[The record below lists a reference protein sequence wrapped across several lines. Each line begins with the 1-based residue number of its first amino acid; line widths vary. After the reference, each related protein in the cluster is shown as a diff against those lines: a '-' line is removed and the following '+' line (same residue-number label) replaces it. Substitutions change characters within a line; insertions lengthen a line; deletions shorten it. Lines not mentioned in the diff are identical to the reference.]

1 MKINENEILR
11 HVYKKRNGK
20 RRVVNMSLSRYFRIV
35 VVLLVASLVA
45 LTNTSLA
52 AEQKTPVKKSKKPP
66 LLVTTVE
73 VEEGAIQAEAEFV
86 GTTYF
91 TRVSHVAT
99 DIEGLVR
106 KTNFVEG
113 DKVKKGEQLVLLD
126 SELLESEITGA
137 KAAYEQNLVDLENAR
152 RDFNRI
158 DGLYKDGSISE
169 TDHDSYR
176 SKQMRLEKHSTIL
189 EAKHNKLLI
198 TKSKK
203 SISAPFSGIIID
215 KSVEVGEW
223 VAKGGK
229 VAAVADDSNI
239 DVWVDVPIEIL
250 EHLEKGREVRIRI
263 GGKEYSGKYSTFIPK
278 GDNAT
283 RTFTA
288 KFSLE
293 NSNGIVEGLEALV
306 LLPKGGQT
314 AGLLV
319 PRDSVVDKYGK
330 TMVFLAVDNK
340 AKEVPVEVA
349 GYVGLQAVVTG
360 FGLEKGQQI
369 IVKGCK
375 RVEDDMPLQ
384 FRK

>member
-1 MKINENEILR
+1 MEMIRSNK
-11 HVYKKRNGK
+11 
-20 RRVVNMSLSRYFRIV
+20 FRIIGIVCV
-35 VVLLVASLVA
+35 VFLFA
-45 LTNTSLA
+45 LANTNLA
-52 AEQKTPVKKSKKPP
+52 AEQKKPARKSKRPP

-73 VEEGAIQAEAEFV
+73 VEEGVIQAEAEVV

-91 TRVSHVAT
+91 ARISHVAT

-106 KTNFVEG
+106 RTSFVEG

-126 SELLESEITGA
+126 SELLESEIIGA
-137 KAAYEQNLVDLENAR
+137 RAAYEQNLVDLENAR
-152 RDFNRI
+152 RDFNRV
-158 DGLYKDGSISE
+158 DSLYRNGSISE
-169 TDHDSYR
+169 TDHDGYR
-176 SKQMRLEKHSTIL
+176 SKQDRLEKRSIIL

-203 SISAPFSGIIID
+203 SITAPFSGIIIE

-229 VAAVADDSNI
+229 IAAIADDSSI

-250 EHLEKGREVRIRI
+250 ENLKKGREVQISI
-263 GGKEYSGKYSTFIPK
+263 GGRGYNGKYSTFIPK
-278 GDNAT
+278 GDTAT
-283 RTFTA
+283 RTFTV

-293 NSNGIVEGLEALV
+293 NSNGIFEGLEALV
-306 LLPKGGQT
+306 SLPKGGET

-340 AKEVPVEVA
+340 AQEVQVEVA

-360 FGLEKGQQI
+360 TGLEKGQQI

-384 FRK
+384 FR